1 MSLMAIFDS
10 DQEFCAPIYSDLQDA
25 AKVHNSIEVI
35 SIPNFSE
42 EGQLLFTI

>member
-1 MSLMAIFDS
+1 MAIFDS
-10 DQEFCAPIYSDLQDA
+10 DQEFCAPIYSDLHDA
-25 AKVHNSIEVI
+25 AEIYNSIDVI